1 MTDEVVVVPYELD
14 WPARFE
20 SARARVS
27 LVLGERALGIEHIGS
42 TSVPGLSAK
51 PVIDLLVG
59 TKTLAEAEVC
69 VPLLV
74 ADGWDF
80 PADVNATIVGRR
92 FLRKLESGA
101 RTHHLHVVVHG
112 AELWTEYLEFRDKL
126 RRHPDIAREY
136 EELKR
141 ELAEKYR
148 DQRDLYTSSKT
159 DFVARVLGLPPD
171 TVRARG

>member
-1 MTDEVVVVPYELD
+1 MGDEVVVVAYD
-14 WPARFE
+14 ASWPSKFDQAK
-20 SARARVS
+20 ARVCE
-27 LVLGERALGIEHIGS
+27 LLGARALGVEHIGS

-59 TKTLAEAEVC
+59 TESLAQADDC

-80 PADVNATIVGRR
+80 PPEVNSKIEGRR
-92 FLRKLESGA
+92 FLRKLDGGV
-101 RTHHLHVVVHG
+101 RTHHLHVVVYRG
-112 AELWTEYLEFRDKL
+112 ELWNEYIHFRDKL
-126 RRHPDIAREY
+126 RRHDELAHEY

-141 ELAEKYR
+141 TLAEKYR
-148 DQRDLYTSSKT
+148 DQRERYTSSKT

-171 TVRARG
+171 SVRGR